1 MSEGKPAKLEV
12 QKNIYRRRKRS
23 SRGEIIVTPGD
34 AGETIVTPGDA
45 EEPPTTQLLGVATRQ

>member
-34 AGETIVTPGDA
+34 AGETIVTPGDV
-45 EEPPTTQLLGVATRQ
+45 EEPPTTATRRSSARQ

>member
-1 MSEGKPAKLEV
+1 M
-12 QKNIYRRRKRS
+12 
-23 SRGEIIVTPGD
+23 VTPGD